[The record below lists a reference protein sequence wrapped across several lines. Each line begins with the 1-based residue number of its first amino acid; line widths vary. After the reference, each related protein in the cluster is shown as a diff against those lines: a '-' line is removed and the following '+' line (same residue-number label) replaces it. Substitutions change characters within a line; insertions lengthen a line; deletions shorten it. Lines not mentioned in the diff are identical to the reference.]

1 VNHSLFILYIA
12 DQERSTAF
20 YARVLG
26 RAPSLHVPGMTEF
39 ALSEGSALG
48 LMPERGIKRILGDPL
63 PDPAGAAGIPRAEVY
78 LVVDDAAS
86 HHARALEAGAREL
99 SPLAPRD
106 WGDRAAYSL
115 DPDGHVLA
123 FAERPGTS
131 GGNAGA
137 ERRGA
142 DRGEARGDGTRGV
155 SAGDAGCAPGEPS
168 VRAALFDGH
177 APEYDSNVFTKNT
190 LSEVEFLIRELGLA
204 PGASVLDVGC
214 GTGRHAVELARH
226 GFRVTG
232 VDISPGM
239 LAEAK
244 KRASEAGVEVAWV
257 QADAARFTLEGRFD
271 AAICLCEGAFGLLG
285 TADDSLEQPLAILGN
300 ISRLL
305 KPQSKCL
312 FTVLSAFRMVR
323 NHPQADVASG
333 AFDPLALA
341 ERSEISPQG
350 HEGPS
355 PMRERGFVPTE
366 LRLLFGL
373 AGLETLGI
381 WGGTAG
387 TWGKRPI
394 DLDEYEI
401 MVLAR
406 KASPPKENER

>member
-1 VNHSLFILYIA
+1 
-12 DQERSTAF
+12 
-20 YARVLG
+20 
-26 RAPSLHVPGMTEF
+26 
-39 ALSEGSALG
+39 
-48 LMPERGIKRILGDPL
+48 
-63 PDPAGAAGIPRAEVY
+63 
-78 LVVDDAAS
+78 
-86 HHARALEAGAREL
+86 
-99 SPLAPRD
+99 
-106 WGDRAAYSL
+106 
-115 DPDGHVLA
+115 
-123 FAERPGTS
+123 
-131 GGNAGA
+131 
-137 ERRGA
+137 
-142 DRGEARGDGTRGV
+142 
-155 SAGDAGCAPGEPS
+155 
-168 VRAALFDGH
+168 
-177 APEYDSNVFTKNT
+177 
-190 LSEVEFLIRELGLA
+190 
-204 PGASVLDVGC
+204 
-214 GTGRHAVELARH
+214 
-226 GFRVTG
+226 
-232 VDISPGM
+232 M